1 MNARSAYHSELRE
14 ARAAATRRRIL
25 DAVAAVMEHGEEP
38 TFAAV
43 AREADCQER
52 TVYRYFSNREELA
65 REFWRHQGM
74 GSIERE
80 PRNLAELHTLVD
92 QAFRDFDRRPAL
104 IRAMLHTEHGRASRR
119 SAHEARQ
126 RMREQLV
133 ETLLPE
139 LPKAKRRK
147 VAAATHVLFS
157 ASAWEQLT
165 DFWGLSGGQAAEV
178 VKLALAAMFQGL
190 SKK

>member
-1 MNARSAYHSELRE
+1 MNARAAYHSELRE
-14 ARAAATRRRIL
+14 AQAAATRRRIL
-25 DAVAAVMEHGEEP
+25 DAVAVVMERGEEP

-52 TVYRYFSNREELA
+52 TVYRHFASREVLA
-65 REFWRHQGM
+65 SEFWRHQAL
-74 GSIERE
+74 GSNERE
-80 PRNLAELHTLVD
+80 PRSLAELHTLVD
-92 QAFRDFDRRPAL
+92 QSFRDFDRRPAL

-119 SAHEARQ
+119 SAHDARE

-157 ASAWEQLT
+157 ASAWELLT
-165 DFWGLSGGQAAEV
+165 DFWGLSGAQASEV
-178 VKLALAAMFQGL
+178 VKLALSAMFQGL
-190 SKK
+190 SK